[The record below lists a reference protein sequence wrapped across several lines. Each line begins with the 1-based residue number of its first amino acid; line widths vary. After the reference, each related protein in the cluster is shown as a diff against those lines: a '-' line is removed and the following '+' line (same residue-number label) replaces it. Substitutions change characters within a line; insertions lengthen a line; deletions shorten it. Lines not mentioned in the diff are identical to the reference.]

1 MGKWQVGI
9 VLVFVVIYAITVA
22 VTGHPL
28 WIIPGVILAL
38 ILLVYAG
45 INWGITKRQYER
57 HDGDIEAEMSDNEDP
72 IPSAHLIPDDTRPT
86 GDTPEAHDELS
97 PHDVPLSSPMRE
109 DVEAQAGGE
118 EGEGATRGN
127 RFGASGGEAA
137 TEAEDSTAER
147 TGEPQRSAS
156 KAK

>member
-22 VTGHPL
+22 VTGHPV
-28 WIIPGVILAL
+28 WIIPGAILAL

-57 HDGDIEAEMSDNEDP
+57 HGGDIEAEMADNEDA
-72 IPSAHLIPDDTRPT
+72 IPSSHLIPDDVRPT

-97 PHDVPLSSPMRE
+97 PHDVPPSSPMRE
-109 DVEAQAGGE
+109 TVEAQAGGD
-118 EGEGATRGN
+118 EGVTRGN
-127 RFGASGGEAA
+127 RFGAQGGGAD
-137 TEAEDSTAER
+137 TEAEDDTQAR

-156 KAK
+156 EAK